1 MLTVMENRRIVKK
14 NIIFPEFLF
23 IVVLS
28 LL

>member
-23 IVVLS
+23 MVVLS

>member
-1 MLTVMENRRIVKK
+1 MLTVMENRRTVKK

-23 IVVLS
+23 MVVLS